1 MVPLPC
7 TVPVTDLTS
16 TCSLPI
22 APVLSDRD
30 MNALGPVFNAVYPYL
45 YGTTDLNI
53 NKVGF
58 IIIQMKN
65 DPDVLLDQVFRKDE
79 SLLDMDDQ

>member
-1 MVPLPC
+1 
-7 TVPVTDLTS
+7 
-16 TCSLPI
+16 
-22 APVLSDRD
+22 